1 MSYLK
6 HTPDPSKQW
15 FVLRAT
21 YNRQQKA
28 YDYIVNS
35 SSHADAE
42 VYLPLHHVLKCING
56 RRKRVLEPYLPQLL
70 FVYATAESVR
80 QLVENTPIFLSLPII
95 IIISGR
101 TNRARIRRLR
111 FLTVR

>member
-42 VYLPLHHVLKCING
+42 VYLPLWFNDFS
-56 RRKRVLEPYLPQLL
+56 LPLLVL
-70 FVYATAESVR
+70 FVRRVDSVKTY
-80 QLVENTPIFLSLPII
+80 L
-95 IIISGR
+95 
-101 TNRARIRRLR
+101 
-111 FLTVR
+111 

>member
-35 SSHADAE
+35 SSHAAAE
-42 VYLPLHHVLKCING
+42 VYLPLWFNDFSWPLLV
-56 RRKRVLEPYLPQLL
+56 L
-70 FVYATAESVR
+70 FVRRVDSVKTY
-80 QLVENTPIFLSLPII
+80 L
-95 IIISGR
+95 
-101 TNRARIRRLR
+101 
-111 FLTVR
+111 

>member
-6 HTPDPSKQW
+6 HTPDSSKQW

-42 VYLPLHHVLKCING
+42 VYLPLWFND
-56 RRKRVLEPYLPQLL
+56 
-70 FVYATAESVR
+70 FS
-80 QLVENTPIFLSLPII
+80 
-95 IIISGR
+95 
-101 TNRARIRRLR
+101 
-111 FLTVR
+111 

>member
-42 VYLPLHHVLKCING
+42 VYLLCIM
-56 RRKRVLEPYLPQLL
+56 
-70 FVYATAESVR
+70 S
-80 QLVENTPIFLSLPII
+80 
-95 IIISGR
+95 
-101 TNRARIRRLR
+101 
-111 FLTVR
+111 

>member
-42 VYLPLHHVLKCING
+42 VYLPLWFNDFSCPLLV
-56 RRKRVLEPYLPQLL
+56 L
-70 FVYATAESVR
+70 FVRRVDSVKTY
-80 QLVENTPIFLSLPII
+80 L
-95 IIISGR
+95 
-101 TNRARIRRLR
+101 
-111 FLTVR
+111 

>member
-42 VYLPLHHVLKCING
+42 VYLPLWFNDFSGALLV
-56 RRKRVLEPYLPQLL
+56 L
-70 FVYATAESVR
+70 FVRRVDSVKTY
-80 QLVENTPIFLSLPII
+80 L
-95 IIISGR
+95 
-101 TNRARIRRLR
+101 
-111 FLTVR
+111 

>member
-42 VYLPLHHVLKCING
+42 VYLPLWFNDFSLWFNDFSCPLLV
-56 RRKRVLEPYLPQLL
+56 L
-70 FVYATAESVR
+70 FVRRVDSVKTY
-80 QLVENTPIFLSLPII
+80 L
-95 IIISGR
+95 
-101 TNRARIRRLR
+101 
-111 FLTVR
+111 